1 MKRLL
6 KNVRAAA
13 WAGLLA
19 VSAFSLQPSAF
30 AQPTTLVKPRQYA
43 LVSSLLL
50 TNSQVINTN
59 SALPGQN
66 IGVFTN
72 TLTPYSGSHP
82 IGLAAFITCTNNL
95 AGTSNVVINVYPA
108 YDNFGGQTNGIGQSY
123 GTNFATVPIFTW
135 NVAYKTN
142 AVVLTNIASTAW
154 EPATSL
160 GYTIS
165 NASDLNIVVTLIQS
179 QSP

>member
-1 MKRLL
+1 MKRNIKTLL
-6 KNVRAAA
+6 TAACI
-13 WAGLLA
+13 LL
-19 VSAFSLQPSAF
+19 PSSFCLVFGQA
-30 AQPTTLVKPRQYA
+30 TTLVKPRQYT
-43 LVSSLLL
+43 LVSSMLL
-50 TNSQVINTN
+50 TNSQAINTN
-59 SALPGQN
+59 SALPGQT

-72 TLTPYSGSHP
+72 TLTPYSGTHP

-95 AGTSNVVINVYPA
+95 PGTSNVVINIYPA
-108 YDNFGGQTNGIGQSY
+108 YDNNGGNTNGLNESY

-135 NVAYKTN
+135 NVAYRTN
-142 AVVLTNIASTAW
+142 AVVLTNIASATW

-165 NASDLNIVVTLIQS
+165 NASASNIVLTLIQS

>member
-1 MKRLL
+1 MKHTI
-6 KNVRAAA
+6 KTFFA
-13 WAGLLA
+13 AGLVL
-19 VSAFSLQPSAF
+19 LPSSTGLLYGQA
-30 AQPTTLVKPRQYA
+30 TTLVKPRQYT
-43 LVSSLLL
+43 LVSSMLFTANQVVS
-50 TNSQVINTN
+50 TNA
-59 SALPGQN
+59 ALPGQN

-72 TLTPYSGSHP
+72 TLTPFSGSHP

-95 AGTSNVVINVYPA
+95 PGTSNVVINVYPA
-108 YDNFGGQTNGIGQSY
+108 FDNFGGNTNGIGQSY

-142 AVVLTNIASTAW
+142 AVVMTNLMAAAW

-165 NASDLNIVVTLIQS
+165 NASASNIVLTLIQS